1 MGELNSD
8 VYIRDP
14 HMLWQN
20 GIIPY
25 EFNNKVINNLRQY
38 VEIAMKE
45 ISKVSSIRF
54 VKRTDQLHFIEIV
67 DKGKQGGKQE
77 LSVTT
82 GWQNPVGSAIHKL
95 LHSCGM
101 FHEHSCPVRDKYV
114 VVRRNGDC
122 NYKKLK
128 SSNVKRYSKYDF
140 ESIMH
145 YPLTLCMDVKPGVK
159 KPNSKIGF
167 YFYFCLSTH
176 RRSKEKKRIISI
188 KVIVIFHI

>member
-1 MGELNSD
+1 
-8 VYIRDP
+8 
-14 HMLWQN
+14 
-20 GIIPY
+20 
-25 EFNNKVINNLRQY
+25 
-38 VEIAMKE
+38 MKE

-82 GWQNPVGSAIHKL
+82 GWKNPVGSAIHEL

-101 FHEHSCPVRDKYV
+101 FHEHSRPVKDKYV

-145 YPLTLCMDVKPGVK
+145 YPLTLCMDVKPEVK
-159 KPNSKIGF
+159 KPNSKIGL

-176 RRSKEKKRIISI
+176 RSTCKI
-188 KVIVIFHI
+188 KQG

>member
-25 EFNNKVINNLRQY
+25 EFNNKVIDNLRQY

-67 DKGKQGGKQE
+67 DKGDYWSSVGKQGGKQE

-82 GWQNPVGSAIHKL
+82 GWQNPVGSAIHEL

-101 FHEHSCPVRDKYV
+101 FHEHSRPVKDKSTCKIKQ
-114 VVRRNGDC
+114 G
-122 NYKKLK
+122 KEI
-128 SSNVKRYSKYDF
+128 KR
-140 ESIMH
+140 
-145 YPLTLCMDVKPGVK
+145 
-159 KPNSKIGF
+159 
-167 YFYFCLSTH
+167 
-176 RRSKEKKRIISI
+176 KKRIISI
-188 KVIVIFHI
+188 KDYY

>member
-1 MGELNSD
+1 M
-8 VYIRDP
+8 I
-14 HMLWQN
+14 
-20 GIIPY
+20 
-25 EFNNKVINNLRQY
+25 
-38 VEIAMKE
+38 
-45 ISKVSSIRF
+45 
-54 VKRTDQLHFIEIV
+54 
-67 DKGKQGGKQE
+67 GKQGGKQE

-128 SSNVKRYSKYDF
+128 SSNVN
-140 ESIMH
+140 
-145 YPLTLCMDVKPGVK
+145 V
-159 KPNSKIGF
+159 
-167 YFYFCLSTH
+167 
-176 RRSKEKKRIISI
+176 RSKEKKRIISI

>member
-45 ISKVSSIRF
+45 ISKVTTEVLLENKEENRNYQLPQVGKIQLVLLYTNYSILVECSMNIPVLSETSMWLF
-54 VKRTDQLHFIEIV
+54 AETEIATI
-67 DKGKQGGKQE
+67 KNLSHLTSTCKIKQG
-77 LSVTT
+77 
-82 GWQNPVGSAIHKL
+82 
-95 LHSCGM
+95 
-101 FHEHSCPVRDKYV
+101 
-114 VVRRNGDC
+114 
-122 NYKKLK
+122 KKFLPC
-128 SSNVKRYSKYDF
+128 DA
-140 ESIMH
+140 E
-145 YPLTLCMDVKPGVK
+145 
-159 KPNSKIGF
+159 
-167 YFYFCLSTH
+167 

>member
-25 EFNNKVINNLRQY
+25 EFNNKVIDNLRQY

-67 DKGKQGGKQE
+67 DKGDYWSSVGKQGGKQE

-82 GWQNPVGSAIHKL
+82 GWQNPVGSAIHEL

-101 FHEHSCPVRDKYV
+101 FHEHSRPVKDKYV

-128 SSNVKRYSKYDF
+128 SSNVN
-140 ESIMH
+140 
-145 YPLTLCMDVKPGVK
+145 V
-159 KPNSKIGF
+159 
-167 YFYFCLSTH
+167 
-176 RRSKEKKRIISI
+176 
-188 KVIVIFHI
+188 